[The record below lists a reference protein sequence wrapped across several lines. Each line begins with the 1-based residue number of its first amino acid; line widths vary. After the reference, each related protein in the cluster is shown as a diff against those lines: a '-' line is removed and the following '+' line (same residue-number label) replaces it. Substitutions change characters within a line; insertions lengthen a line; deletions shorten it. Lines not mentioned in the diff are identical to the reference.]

1 MSLDLPSYYLAAVVP
16 EELRRGLCGLCRTPI
31 SQDYNRCY
39 PCSRAPSQAL
49 PDLVGF
55 TSYAIRGK
63 QAATEM
69 HRYKDQLPSA
79 QAVNGV
85 RLLLDHGL
93 AHLGCAER
101 LTGQEIDAVAVM
113 PSRSHYEQDRAS
125 MLQRMCAQALPP
137 GLPRLDLQPSQGAAS
152 TRRVEAGAFQVGD
165 CQGVSHVL
173 LIDDTW
179 VSGGTVMS
187 ATVALRSA
195 GATRVSALVLARW
208 LDKGYGYPVTKSF
221 VDRVTREQGWC
232 CPSTKCPF
240 TLDGRCPPTA
250 PSRV

>member
-16 EELRRGLCGLCRTPI
+16 EVPLGLRLCGLCRTPI
-31 SQDYNRCY
+31 LEAYQWCY
-39 PCSRAPSQAL
+39 PCGQAPGRAR

-55 TSYAIRGK
+55 TTYAVK
-63 QAATEM
+63 DEQAAMDM
-69 HRYKDQLPSA
+69 HRYKDQRPSA
-79 QAVNGV
+79 QAVSGV

-93 AHLGCAER
+93 AHLECAER

-125 MLQRMCAQALPP
+125 MLQRMCAQVLPP

-152 TRRVEAGAFQVGD
+152 TRRLEAGAFQVGD

-179 VSGGTVMS
+179 VSGATVMS
-187 ATVALRSA
+187 ATAALRSA

-208 LDKGYGYPVTKSF
+208 LDRKYPATKNF
-221 VDRVTREQGWC
+221 VDRVTEEQGLRS
-232 CPSTKCPF
+232 PLTACPF
-240 TLDGRCPPTA
+240 TLDGQCPPTA

>member
-1 MSLDLPSYYLAAVVP
+1 MSPDPPSYYLAAAVP
-16 EELRRGLCGLCRTPI
+16 EELRHGLCGLCRTPI

-39 PCSRAPSQAL
+39 PCSQAPSQAL

-55 TSYAIRGK
+55 TSYAIRGE

-69 HRYKDQLPSA
+69 HRYKDQRPSP
-79 QAVNGV
+79 QALRAV

-93 AHLGCAER
+93 AHLGCVER
-101 LTGQEIDAVAVM
+101 LAGQEIDAVAVM
-113 PSRSHYEQDRAS
+113 PSRSHYRRDRDS
-125 MLQRMCAQALPP
+125 ILQRMCAQVLPP

-152 TRRVEAGAFQVGD
+152 TRRVEAEAFQVGD
-165 CQGVSHVL
+165 CQGVLHVL

-208 LDKGYGYPVTKSF
+208 LDRKYPATKNF
-221 VDRVTREQGWC
+221 VDRITEEQAWRS
-232 CPSTKCPF
+232 PLTACPF
-240 TLDGRCPPTA
+240 TLDGQCPPTA